1 VGWLWDYISGDPSPS
16 PPFRVQTNAARF
28 DLSPDWPF
36 LAIQQGQGGLS
47 TRLRFQRNQV
57 VFPSTWISSSHW
69 LIFIFFL
76 WLFYCLSAVSIK
88 FCGGARKTF
97 YHFYFRFCISRN
109 LCRVMTTGLGVWS
122 DIWQSFEW
130 QSSPRGSR
138 VSLTKRLKPHLIDTA
153 PALFLFHKMHLTK
166 KGQTC
171 HIFLTYWLI
180 ISQFETLA
188 GWSFLISSAN
198 VNNDCHLNP
207 SKVLRSSIVC
217 CMHWEKTSLWS
228 K

>member
-1 VGWLWDYISGDPSPS
+1 LWAGFGIIYLGIHLHLHLFGFRQTPRDLIYLRTDRFWQSSKVKAGCQRGLDFNGIKLFF
-16 PPFRVQTNAARF
+16 PP
-28 DLSPDWPF
+28 LGF
-36 LAIQQGQGGLS
+36 LHLIGLF
-47 TRLRFQRNQV
+47 LF
-57 VFPSTWISSSHW
+57 
-69 LIFIFFL
+69 FFL

-217 CMHWEKTSLWS
+217 CMHWEKTSL
-228 K
+228 